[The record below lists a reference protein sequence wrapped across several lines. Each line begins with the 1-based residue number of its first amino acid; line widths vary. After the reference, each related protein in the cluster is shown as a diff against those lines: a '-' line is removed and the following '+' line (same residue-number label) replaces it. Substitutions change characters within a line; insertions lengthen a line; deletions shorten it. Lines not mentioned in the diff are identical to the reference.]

1 MNFQFYLEKLFASE
15 NFQEFKKENPEAYPC
30 SGFFMIDFEKPDNQF
45 HFDYFIPSTKKMF
58 SFKLESEIEKIPVE
72 IIDKRTPEKLS
83 MNYNFDFD
91 DVVKLIE
98 EKMNKENINKK
109 IQKVLLSLQ
118 KLEDNDFLLGTIFI
132 SALGI
137 LKVKI
142 NIPEMKIISFEKKS
156 FLDMM
161 KIIKK

>member
-30 SGFFMIDFEKPDNQF
+30 SGFFMIDFEKSDNQF

-83 MNYNFDFD
+83 MNYDFDFD
-91 DVVKLIE
+91 DVVKLIQ
-98 EKMNKENINKK
+98 EKMNQENINKK

-118 KLEDNDFLLGTIFI
+118 KSGNNDFLLGTIFI

-137 LKVKI
+137 LKIKI
-142 NIPEMKIISFEKKS
+142 NTSEMKIISFEKKS
-156 FLDMM
+156 FFDMM

>member
-1 MNFQFYLEKLFASE
+1 MNFQFYLEKLFVSE
-15 NFQEFKKENPEAYPC
+15 NFQEFKKENPDAYPC
-30 SGFFMIDFEKPDNQF
+30 SGFFMIDFEKSDNQF
-45 HFDYFIPSTKKMF
+45 HFDYFIPSTKRMF
-58 SFKLESEIEKIPVE
+58 SFKLESEIEKVPVD
-72 IIDKRTPEKLS
+72 IIDKRIPEKLS
-83 MNYNFDFD
+83 MNYSFDFD

-98 EKMNKENINKK
+98 EKMQQENVKSK

-118 KLEDNDFLLGTIFI
+118 KLDKGDFLLGTVFI

-142 NIPEMKIISFEKKS
+142 NISEMKIISFEKKS

>member
-30 SGFFMIDFEKPDNQF
+30 SGFFMIDFEKSDNQF